1 MGYRALGHK
10 ESAMTEAREH
20 SMHGNAYAP
29 VKTDVRIGI
38 PYYYLRLLASSLIC
52 IPTEVRKI
60 TC

>member
-1 MGYRALGHK
+1 
-10 ESAMTEAREH
+10 MTEAREH
-20 SMHGNAYAP
+20 SMHGNTYAP